1 MDRQALPGQ
10 EVRESAND
18 RRCRDTPVMS
28 LSCLCRATAS
38 IWREIVVVN
47 GGPDVLWARVWDRID
62 EDFHEHLQ
70 EIRNFLRCPTVS
82 ASDDDMLAGAEY
94 VAALIEGAGGS
105 AEIIPTAGH
114 PAVLGRVEGDGPRLL
129 RYGMYDVQPAD
140 EPGWSSPPFAA
151 VTADVPG
158 AGPSIVARGAANSKG
173 SLASFLL
180 ALASARQVS
189 DLPAELVFL
198 VDGEEELGSP
208 SLPGVMS
215 DRRADLAAEAAFDMD
230 LTADRRGVPEVYL
243 GCKGIVSFV
252 LGCSGGEWGGPT
264 ERALHSSE
272 GVVISSP
279 AWSLVR
285 ALTALEDAVGR
296 NTIDGL
302 RSVPVPPEDKELLDA
317 LAQDFDPAAYLEESG
332 ALAYSGPDDARSV
345 LKALMYEPVLNLNGF
360 SSGSVTGKT
369 IVPHKARAALDLRIP
384 YRTDVESVVADIERI
399 VALAAPEVVVEGVQL
414 CPPSRTAADSP
425 VARAMV
431 ESQRDVGPPPQVWP
445 SAPWWA
451 PFYLFEQVLEVPF
464 ASGGAGHAGRA
475 HAADEYAT
483 IAGLRT
489 HMRQS
494 IAFLHRFALAAEA
507 NHDGI
512 EEAYGVD

>member
-1 MDRQALPGQ
+1 MK
-10 EVRESAND
+10 
-18 RRCRDTPVMS
+18 
-28 LSCLCRATAS
+28 
-38 IWREIVVVN
+38 
-47 GGPDVLWARVWDRID
+47 GGGKDAPWSQTWDRID
-62 EDFHEHLQ
+62 DDFDEHL
-70 EIRNFLRCPTVS
+70 EEVRNFLRCPTVS

-94 VAALIEGAGGS
+94 VAALIEGAGGT
-105 AEIIPTAGH
+105 ADIIPTAGH
-114 PAVLGRVEGDGPRLL
+114 PAVLGRIEGDGPKLL

-151 VTADVPG
+151 VTADLPG

-180 ALASARQVS
+180 ALASARRVS
-189 DLPAELVFL
+189 DLPAEIVFL

-208 SLPGVMS
+208 SLPGVMH
-215 DRRADLAAEAAFDMD
+215 DRRADLGAEAAFDMD
-230 LTADRRGVPEVYL
+230 LTADRRDISEIYL

-252 LGCSGGEWGGPT
+252 LSCSGGDWGGPT

-285 ALTALEDAVGR
+285 ALTALKDAAGR
-296 NTIDGL
+296 NDFDGL
-302 RSVPVPPEDKELLDA
+302 RPASVPPGDEGLLDA
-317 LAQDFDPAAYLEESG
+317 LARDFDPAAHLKESG
-332 ALAYSGPDDARSV
+332 VLAYLGPNDARSV
-345 LKALMYEPVLNLNGF
+345 LKALIYEPALNLNGF
-360 SSGSVTGKT
+360 SAGSVTGKT
-369 IVPHKARAALDLRIP
+369 IVPHEAKAALDVRIP
-384 YRTDVESVVADIERI
+384 YGTDVESVVAGIGRI
-399 VALAAPEVVVEGVQL
+399 VAQAAPEVVVEGVQL
-414 CPPSRTAADSP
+414 CPPSRTTGGSP

-451 PFYLFEQVLEVPF
+451 PFYLFEEVLHIPF

-494 IAFLHRFALAAEA
+494 IAFLHRFARAAGA
-507 NHDGI
+507 DR
-512 EEAYGVD
+512 

>member
-1 MDRQALPGQ
+1 
-10 EVRESAND
+10 
-18 RRCRDTPVMS
+18 
-28 LSCLCRATAS
+28 
-38 IWREIVVVN
+38 VN
-47 GGPDVLWARVWDRID
+47 GGGTDPLWGPVWDRID
-62 EDFHEHLQ
+62 DDLSEHLE

-82 ASDDDMLAGAEY
+82 DSDDDMLAGAEY

-114 PAVLGRVEGDGPRLL
+114 PAVLGYIEGDGPKLL

-180 ALASARQVS
+180 ALASARRVS
-189 DLPAELVFL
+189 DLPAEIVFL

-208 SLPGVMS
+208 NLPGVMS
-215 DRRADLAAEAAFDMD
+215 ARRADLEAEAAFDMD
-230 LTADRRGVPEVYL
+230 LTADRRDIAEVYL

-252 LGCSGGEWGGPT
+252 VRCSGGEWGGPVG
-264 ERALHSSE
+264 RALHSSE

-285 ALTALEDAVGR
+285 VLAALKDAAGR
-296 NTIDGL
+296 NALDGL
-302 RSVPVPPEDKELLDA
+302 VSASVPPEEEGLLDA
-317 LAQDFDPAAYLEESG
+317 LARDFDPAVHLEESN
-332 ALAYSGPDDARSV
+332 ALAYRGPNDARSV
-345 LKALMYEPVLNLNGF
+345 LKALMYEPALNLNGF
-360 SSGSVTGKT
+360 FAGSVTGKT
-369 IVPHKARAALDLRIP
+369 IVPHEARAALDLRIP
-384 YRTDVESVVADIERI
+384 YDTDVESVVAAIERI
-399 VALAAPEVVVEGVQL
+399 VAQTAPGVVVEGVQL
-414 CPPSRTAADSP
+414 CPPSRTTVGSP
-425 VARAMV
+425 VAQAMV

-451 PFYLFEQVLEVPF
+451 PFYLFEQVLRIPF

-483 IAGLRT
+483 IVGLRT

-494 IAFLHRFALAAEA
+494 IAFLHRFARAAGA
-507 NHDGI
+507 DR
-512 EEAYGVD
+512 

>member
-1 MDRQALPGQ
+1 M
-10 EVRESAND
+10 
-18 RRCRDTPVMS
+18 
-28 LSCLCRATAS
+28 
-38 IWREIVVVN
+38 N
-47 GGPDVLWARVWDRID
+47 GGYDVLWAPVWDRID
-62 EDFHEHLQ
+62 EDFDEHLE
-70 EIRNFLRCPTVS
+70 EIRNFLRFPTVS
-82 ASDDDMLAGAEY
+82 ASDDDMLAGAEF

-114 PAVLGRVEGDGPRLL
+114 PAVLGHIEGDGPKLL

-180 ALASARQVS
+180 ALASARRVS
-189 DLPAELVFL
+189 DLPAQIVFL

-215 DRRADLAAEAAFDMD
+215 ARRADLAAEAAFDMD
-230 LTADRRGVPEVYL
+230 LTADRREVAEVYL
-243 GCKGIVSFV
+243 GCKGIVSFI
-252 LGCSGGEWGGPT
+252 LSCSGGEWGGPVG
-264 ERALHSSE
+264 RALHSSE

-285 ALTALEDAVGR
+285 ALSALQDAAGR
-296 NTIDGL
+296 NTLDGL
-302 RSVPVPPEDKELLDA
+302 LPSSVPPEDEKLLDA
-317 LAQDFDPAAYLEESG
+317 LARDFDPAAHLEESNT
-332 ALAYSGPDDARSV
+332 LAYRGPNDARAV
-345 LKALMYEPVLNLNGF
+345 LRDLMYEPVLNLNGF

-369 IVPHKARAALDLRIP
+369 IVPHEARAALDLRIP
-384 YRTDVESVVADIERI
+384 YGTDVESVVAGVERI
-399 VALAAPEVVVEGVQL
+399 VAQVAPEVVVEGVQL
-414 CPPSRTAADSP
+414 CPPSRTTADSP

-451 PFYLFEQVLEVPF
+451 PFYLFEQVLRVPF

-507 NHDGI
+507 EHEGN
-512 EEAYGVD
+512 EEV

>member
-1 MDRQALPGQ
+1 MT
-10 EVRESAND
+10 ESSIREPIPA
-18 RRCRDTPVMS
+18 
-28 LSCLCRATAS
+28 
-38 IWREIVVVN
+38 
-47 GGPDVLWARVWDRID
+47 LWARAWDQID
-62 EDFHEHLQ
+62 DDFDDHLE
-70 EIRNFLRCPTVS
+70 EIRTFLRCPTVS

-94 VAALIEGAGGS
+94 VAALIEDAGGS

-114 PAVLGRVEGDGPRLL
+114 PAVLGHIEGDGPRLL

-151 VTADVPG
+151 LRADVPG

-180 ALASARQVS
+180 ALASARRVS
-189 DLPAELVFL
+189 DLPAEIIFL

-215 DRRADLAAEAAFDMD
+215 ERRAELAAEAAFDMD
-230 LTADRRGVPEVYL
+230 LTADRRDVAEVYL
-243 GCKGIVSFV
+243 GCKGILSFV
-252 LGCSGGEWGGPT
+252 LGCSGGEWGGPVG
-264 ERALHSSE
+264 RALHSSE

-279 AWSLVR
+279 AWSLAR
-285 ALTALEDAVGR
+285 ALSALRDAAER
-296 NTIDGL
+296 DALDGL
-302 RSVPVPPEDKELLDA
+302 GAASVPPEDEGLLDA
-317 LAQDFDPAAYLEESG
+317 LAREFDPDAHLEESG
-332 ALAYSGPDDARSV
+332 VLAYRGPGDARSI

-369 IVPHKARAALDLRIP
+369 IVPHEARAALDIRIP
-384 YRTDVESVVADIERI
+384 YGTDVESVVAGIERI
-399 VALAAPEVVVEGVQL
+399 VAQSAPEVVVEGLQL
-414 CPPSRTAADSP
+414 CPPSRTTADSP

-431 ESQRDVGPPPQVWP
+431 ESQRDVGPPPRVWP

-451 PFYLFEQVLEVPF
+451 PFYLFEQVLEVTF

-494 IAFLHRFALAAEA
+494 IAFLHRFARTAGA
-507 NHDGI
+507 DR
-512 EEAYGVD
+512 

>member
-1 MDRQALPGQ
+1 MKGGG
-10 EVRESAND
+10 
-18 RRCRDTPVMS
+18 RDAPWS
-28 LSCLCRATAS
+28 L
-38 IWREIVVVN
+38 
-47 GGPDVLWARVWDRID
+47 VWDRID
-62 EDFHEHLQ
+62 YDFDEHL
-70 EIRNFLRCPTVS
+70 EDIRNFLRCPTVS

-114 PAVLGRVEGDGPRLL
+114 PAVLGRIEGDGPRLL

-180 ALASARQVS
+180 ALASARKVS
-189 DLPAELVFL
+189 DLPAEIVFL

-208 SLPGVMS
+208 SLPKVMN

-230 LTADRRGVPEVYL
+230 LTADRRDIAEVYL

-252 LGCSGGEWGGPT
+252 LSCSGGEWGGPT

-285 ALTALEDAVGR
+285 ALSALKDAAGH
-296 NTIDGL
+296 NAIEGL
-302 RSVPVPPEDKELLDA
+302 RSASVPPEDEGLLDA
-317 LAQDFDPAAYLEESG
+317 LARDFDPAAHLEESN
-332 ALAYSGPDDARSV
+332 ALAYRRPNDARSL
-345 LKALMYEPVLNLNGF
+345 LKDLMYEPVLNLNGF

-369 IVPHKARAALDLRIP
+369 IVPHEARAALDLRIP
-384 YRTDVESVVADIERI
+384 YGTDVESVVAGIEQI
-399 VALAAPEVVVEGVQL
+399 VAKTAPEVVVEGVQL
-414 CPPSRTAADSP
+414 CPPSRTTAASP

-431 ESQRDVGPPPQVWP
+431 ESQCDVGPPPQVWP

-451 PFYLFEQVLEVPF
+451 PFYLFEQVLRIPF
-464 ASGGAGHAGRA
+464 ASGGAGQAGGA

-494 IAFLHRFALAAEA
+494 IAFLHRFAGA
-507 NHDGI
+507 DR
-512 EEAYGVD
+512 